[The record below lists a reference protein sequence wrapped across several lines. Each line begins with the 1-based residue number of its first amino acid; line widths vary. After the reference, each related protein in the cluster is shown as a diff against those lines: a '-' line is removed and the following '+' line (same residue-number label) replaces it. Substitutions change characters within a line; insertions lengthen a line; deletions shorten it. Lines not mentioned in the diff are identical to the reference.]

1 MEQIA
6 QLKAM
11 RDAAKARL
19 MASPD
24 WKLMVS
30 LDALI
35 PDLEKAFGIATDATS
50 EDEGEGS
57 GDEEPAPGSSASGED
72 ATGEESAANNEEPA
86 PESGDG
92 PAAEEAPDFAAVTE
106 VEGALPD
113 APEPIEADVAADA
126 EVEIVEETVSESVT
140 VFGEEPDGSS
150 GGGEN
155 YAATAGEAGHGD
167 AELSEFPEL
176 EEALNGLV
184 SNGHDSEASH
194 TQADV
199 APVDDQ
205 AQGPAETAFAT
216 ESEEDAVSRA
226 LDELSQDLADATRDE
241 TPRPSVFTFRN

>member
-35 PDLEKAFGIATDATS
+35 PDLEKAFGIVSDATS

-57 GDEEPAPGSSASGED
+57 GDEEPAPGSAASNEGAAGEEPSGEP
-72 ATGEESAANNEEPA
+72 AAGDEPA
-86 PESGDG
+86 VAET
-92 PAAEEAPDFAAVTE
+92 PALEAMSE

-113 APEPIEADVAADA
+113 APEPIEADIAAEAGTDL
-126 EVEIVEETVSESVT
+126 EIVEETVIESVT
-140 VFGEEPDGSS
+140 VFGEEPEGAS
-150 GGGEN
+150 GERES
-155 YAATAGEAGHGD
+155 YAAAAGEAGTEA

-176 EEALNGLV
+176 EQALEGLV
-184 SNGHDSEASH
+184 SNGHVREETLPEAEA
-194 TQADV
+194 AD
-199 APVDDQ
+199 A
-205 AQGPAETAFAT
+205 AEPAREAEPAFST

-226 LDELSQDLADATRDE
+226 LDELSQDLADATREE